1 MPNITVTSQMANKT
15 ETEVIIKC
23 AKCGN
28 VMNVNDKFC
37 TNCGEAFSGNNAIVS
52 EEVVEVVDPSKF
64 DIIFQAKD
72 DDKLLE
78 AFIYRELKK
87 AELNLDTTLI
97 PQELMKKKKISL
109 ILYFSVLIFVY
120 ISLIFFSL
128 STYNIYYRYS
138 NIIYIIKIN

>member
-1 MPNITVTSQMANKT
+1 MFCN
-15 ETEVIIKC
+15 
-23 AKCGN
+23 KCGKE
-28 VMNVNDKFC
+28 VEETSKFC

-87 AELNLDTTLI
+87 AELNLDTPLI
-97 PQELMKKKKISL
+97 PQELMKRKNVFNI
-109 ILYFSVLIFVY
+109 IFSVLIFGEIEWY
-120 ISLIFFSL
+120 TLAIFSA
-128 STYNIYYRYS
+128 
-138 NIIYIIKIN
+138 K